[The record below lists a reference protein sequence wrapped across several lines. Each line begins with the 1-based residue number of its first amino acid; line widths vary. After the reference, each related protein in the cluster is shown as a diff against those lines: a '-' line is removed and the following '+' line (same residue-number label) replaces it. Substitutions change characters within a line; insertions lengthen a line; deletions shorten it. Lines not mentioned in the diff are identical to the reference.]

1 MFKRTSRA
9 ALAASV
15 IALAGL
21 AIPAVAGAAAV
32 YVSNSAPV
40 VVNGKSCA
48 QPRYGAIQAALDAEG
63 AGATINVCPGT
74 YAEQLTVTK
83 RVKLTAAGTAGS
95 AKITVP
101 AVPAN
106 TKTTCDE
113 APGTEGFQPDQD
125 ALSICATGNTT
136 LTGLTFESNWPAGT
150 CNESLYGILV
160 AGGAS
165 VKATNVTIKGA
176 GAQPING
183 CQGGVGVQI
192 GMAWT
197 TPVQVGHAK
206 LTGVTVTGYQKNGIS
221 VDGTGSTAAISKATV
236 TGAGATPEIAQNGI
250 QVSNGAQAKIKSSSI
265 SGNECDHA
273 SCGADAFSYYQSTGL
288 LFYGAAA
295 GSSVTS
301 SKISSNDIGAYY
313 YSTSPTQPS
322 SPEVTISKDVFTGNR
337 YEAIVLDQ
345 GNASIKS
352 DTISGPGNIGIDLF
366 QYEGQT
372 YAPDSTGS
380 SLRIE
385 GQSQAGVKVES
396 DKQPGDLPGKF
407 VLSKST
413 FSGNGTVLDNESS
426 NFEVVF

>member
-1 MFKRTSRA
+1 VFKRMSRV
-9 ALAASV
+9 ALTVSV
-15 IALAGL
+15 VAFCGVVA
-21 AIPAVAGAAAV
+21 PAVAGAAAV

-48 QPRYGAIQAALDAEG
+48 QPRYSTIQAALNAEP
-63 AGATINVCPGT
+63 AGAIIDVCPGT
-74 YAEQLTVTK
+74 YAEQLTVVK

-95 AKITVP
+95 AKITLP
-101 AVPAN
+101 AVPTN
-106 TKTTCDE
+106 TKTPCDE
-113 APGTEGFQPDQD
+113 APGTESFQPDQD

-136 LTGLTFESNWPAGT
+136 LTGLTFESNWPEGT
-150 CNESLYGILV
+150 CNDSLFSILV
-160 AGGAS
+160 AGGANL
-165 VKATNVTIKGA
+165 KATNVTINGA
-176 GAQPING
+176 GASPING
-183 CQGGVGVQI
+183 CQGGVGMQI

-197 TPVQVGHAK
+197 TPVQVAHAK

-221 VDGTGSTAAISKATV
+221 VDGTGSTAAISKTTV

-250 QVSNGAQAKIKSSSI
+250 QVANGAQAKIKSSTI

-273 SCGADAFSYYQSTGL
+273 SCGADAFSEYQAIGV

-301 SKISSNDIGAYY
+301 SKISGNDIGTYY

-322 SPEVTISKDVFTGNR
+322 SPEVTLSKDVFTGNR
-337 YEAIVLDQ
+337 YEGIVLDQ

-366 QYEGQT
+366 QYEGQA

-380 SLRIE
+380 SLHIE

-407 VLSKST
+407 VLTKST